1 MLILEDDAK
10 LEPNFVPA
18 MRELFEVLDRMD
30 RRKIEWDV
38 VFLGYINPV
47 RKHRVWVP
55 GSERPGPNAMC
66 TCTDTCLIIFCFGCI
81 SNQTDRLL

>member
-18 MRELFEVLDRMD
+18 MRELFEVLDRME

-47 RKHRVWVP
+47 RRKVYVP
-55 GSERPGPNAMC
+55 GSERPGPKAKCN
-66 TCTDTCLIIFCFGCI
+66 
-81 SNQTDRLL
+81 